1 MVKTGGVK
9 TGWPRTGLVM
19 TGMVSLVMSLSACGH
34 RDAVDTVDNWYHQYQ
49 GGEIAKQR
57 PPAPGAH
64 GTYPRVGLTPM
75 TSVDLPSAQARQAL
89 TDRLTLQRNLSQHLA
104 VADGPLIVAPPP
116 PPPQPKPR
124 PANDDSGSSMSVVA
138 PGQTPPPA
146 QNAPAAGT
154 PAAGTPAKPASAA
167 PPAATSAESNA
178 PASMPGKQAQ
188 PAPKQATKKD
198 APPAAPEAGLPE
210 VTRFAPPPIKPSELP
225 QIGDLPP
232 VAPNFPG
239 FNIPRDAALPDIVPP
254 SYDLTE
260 PHGTLIRFN
269 QASDQMAR
277 GQEGAIGKALGGRG
291 PHDIVYVKGF
301 GEITSFRPSEQVLG
315 IKLGLLRA
323 RALAQTLILHGVAA
337 SDIRIS
343 AGALGR
349 GARIDRSPY

>member
-1 MVKTGGVK
+1 
-9 TGWPRTGLVM
+9 M
-19 TGMVSLVMSLSACGH
+19 TGMVSLMVSLSACGH

-64 GTYPRVGLTPM
+64 GNYPRVGLTP
-75 TSVDLPSAQARQAL
+75 TTTVELPSPSARQAL
-89 TDRLTLQRNLSQHLA
+89 TDKLTLQRNLSQHLA
-104 VADGPLIVAPPP
+104 VADGPLTIAAPPP
-116 PPPQPKPR
+116 PPKPR
-124 PANDDSGSSMSVVA
+124 PASTESGSSMSVVA
-138 PGQTPPPA
+138 PGQTPPANPA
-146 QNAPAAGT
+146 PGPAP
-154 PAAGTPAKPASAA
+154 
-167 PPAATSAESNA
+167 
-178 PASMPGKQAQ
+178 MPGKQAQ
-188 PAPKQATKKD
+188 PAPPKATTPRTD
-198 APPAAPEAGLPE
+198 EAPEAPLPE
-210 VTRFAPPPIKPSELP
+210 VTRFAPPPIKPGELP

-232 VAPNFPG
+232 VAPRFPG
-239 FNIPRDAALPDIVPP
+239 FDIPRDAALPDIIPP
-254 SYDLTE
+254 AYDLTE

-277 GQEGAIGKALGGRG
+277 GQDGAIGKALSGRG

-315 IKLGLLRA
+315 IRLGLLRA
-323 RALAQTLILHGVAA
+323 RSLAQTLILHGVAA